1 MQSWGSLIP
10 SALVRIG
17 WMVQHSSRL
26 YQNVC
31 LINLSADH
39 YIFCFSKT
47 AVDLPLE
54 KLKMHMTGW
63 EQMTRCR
70 LLVRWWYEDADGLLQ
85 IETKPTLVDNSRDC
99 SQETCPSQCS
109 APVSGPANDN
119 SCGKPQIRQ
128 SFVIRW
134 ILWTPGRRTQFLPA
148 DNERG
153 NNNYLAVR
161 SGFRFHTEIFFQN
174 LQLSVCGRFSI
185 II

>member
-1 MQSWGSLIP
+1 MVFSRSRQNQHQWIT
-10 SALVRIG
+10 AEIAVR
-17 WMVQHSSRL
+17 
-26 YQNVC
+26 
-31 LINLSADH
+31 
-39 YIFCFSKT
+39 
-47 AVDLPLE
+47 
-54 KLKMHMTGW
+54 
-63 EQMTRCR
+63 
-70 LLVRWWYEDADGLLQ
+70 
-85 IETKPTLVDNSRDC
+85 KPAPV
-99 SQETCPSQCS
+99 PQCS
-109 APVSGPANDN
+109 APVSGLANDN

-185 II
+185 IIQMNPNFILLNHVIVVWSLTVPVNNCVLDILKNA

>member
-1 MQSWGSLIP
+1 MVFSRSRQNQHQWIT
-10 SALVRIG
+10 AEIAVR
-17 WMVQHSSRL
+17 
-26 YQNVC
+26 
-31 LINLSADH
+31 
-39 YIFCFSKT
+39 
-47 AVDLPLE
+47 
-54 KLKMHMTGW
+54 
-63 EQMTRCR
+63 
-70 LLVRWWYEDADGLLQ
+70 
-85 IETKPTLVDNSRDC
+85 KPAPV
-99 SQETCPSQCS
+99 QCS

-161 SGFRFHTEIFFQN
+161 SGFRFHTKIFFQN

-185 II
+185 IIQMNPNFILLNHVIVVWSLTVPVNNCVLDILKNA